1 MGLCNSIDAGL
12 MSYCG
17 VFFGDGRIV
26 WYFFFLSSF
35 SFSLEISADKAI
47 CFRIERS
54 SSARPLS
61 SQKRRLLG
69 NTKYRKTETAPLAD
83 SILNITCKIKLK
95 PR

>member
-17 VFFGDGRIV
+17 FFFFGDGRIV
-26 WYFFFLSSF
+26 WYFFLSSF

-47 CFRIERS
+47 CFRTERS